1 MSYRSRDQKRDKL
14 SRCRTCKFFKVPP
27 GTNDTICPD
36 CRFNEVMHKAIKKLG
51 DNGQNSI

>member
-51 DNGQNSI
+51 DNGQNNL